1 MLAYLG
7 NFDIKS
13 LSNSE
18 LLDKQKNISKMLYNN
33 KFIKDDIYKTLYQ
46 LKDMIDEEINYRIE
60 NNQINYDDLDEEDWI

>member
-1 MLAYLG
+1 MLTYLG

-33 KFIKDDIYKTLYQ
+33 KFIKDDICKTLYQ